1 MLSSFFIT
9 PEFIETE
16 VFKKIEGGDRLKKT
30 PLYDVHIKS
39 GGKITDFGGWA
50 LPVQYSSIIQEHQ
63 AVRNSV
69 GLFDVSHMGE
79 ILITGE
85 NAPEYI
91 NMLVTNDVSKMKD
104 CQVMYSPVCYPEG
117 GVVDDVL
124 IYRFDRRKY
133 LMVVNAANTQKDF
146 EWFRQHI
153 QGDVQI
159 TDLSDSYAQ
168 VAIQGPLAE
177 KTLQKVAGDDLD
189 KIGFYCFAPEMKVG
203 GIDAIVSRTGY
214 TGEDGF
220 EIYVSPGEATRLWDL
235 LLDAGREHGIVPAG
249 LGARDT
255 LRFEAALPLYGHEIS
270 RDISPIEAGLSK
282 FVKLYK
288 QDFIGKEILAKQK
301 EDGPSRKLVG
311 FEMVDKGIPR
321 SHYEI
326 FSDDKRIGFVTSG
339 SFSPSLGKNLGLAL
353 VDKDYSEE
361 GTEFN
366 VVVRDRPLKAR
377 VVRIPFYKKKYV

>member
-1 MLSSFFIT
+1 MPKFINW
-9 PEFIETE
+9 
-16 VFKKIEGGDRLKKT
+16 KNYRNIEGGGRLKKT

-39 GGKITDFGGWA
+39 GGKIIDFGGWA

-63 AVRNSV
+63 AVRNGV

-91 NMLVTNDVSKMKD
+91 DMLVTNDLSKMKD
-104 CQVMYSPVCYPEG
+104 YQVMYSPLCYPDG

-124 IYRFDRRKY
+124 IYRFSGRKY
-133 LMVVNAANTQKDF
+133 LVVVNAVNIQKDF

-159 TDLSDSYAQ
+159 RDLSDSYAQ

-177 KTLQKVAGDDLD
+177 KTLQKVAGDDLG
-189 KIGFYCFAPEMKVG
+189 KIGFYCFAPEMKIG
-203 GIDAIVSRTGY
+203 GIDAMVSRTGY

-235 LLDAGREHGIVPAG
+235 LLEAGKEHGIVPAG

-270 RDISPIEAGLSK
+270 QDISPIEAGLSK
-282 FVKLYK
+282 FVKLHK
-288 QDFIGKEILAKQK
+288 QDFIGREVLAKQK
-301 EDGPSRKLVG
+301 EAGTSRKLVG

-353 VDKDYSEE
+353 VDKDCSEE

-377 VVRIPFYKKKYV
+377 VMRIPFYKKKYM